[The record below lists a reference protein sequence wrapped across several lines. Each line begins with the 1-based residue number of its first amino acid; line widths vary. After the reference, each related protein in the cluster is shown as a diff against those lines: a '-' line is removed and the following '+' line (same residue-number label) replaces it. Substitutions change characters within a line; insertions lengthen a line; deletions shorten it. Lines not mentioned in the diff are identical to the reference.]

1 VTAVEVIFLRICQAA
16 RVGTGSARSD
26 KTPDEGWPCQLR
38 DSITTSVEHR
48 GGVAVVSI
56 GGEIDLSTAPAF
68 EAVVAE
74 ALAEDPPVLVIELS
88 EVTFM
93 ASVGLRILAATQEKV
108 GKSIQLAV
116 VADHA
121 AASRPMQLTGLD
133 NLISLYPTVDEAL
146 TALGQAA
153 CD

>member
-1 VTAVEVIFLRICQAA
+1 MAVSE
-16 RVGTGSARSD
+16 
-26 KTPDEGWPCQLR
+26 PDP
-38 DSITTSVEHR
+38 ITTSVVHR

-56 GGEIDLSTAPAF
+56 GGEIDSSTAPAF
-68 EAVVAE
+68 EAVIAE
-74 ALAEDPPVLVIELS
+74 ALEEDPPVLVVELS
-88 EVTFM
+88 EVIFM

-108 GKSIQLAV
+108 GKSIQIAV
-116 VADHA
+116 VTDNA

-133 NLISLYPTVDEAL
+133 NLISLYPTADEAL

>member
-1 VTAVEVIFLRICQAA
+1 MSAA
-16 RVGTGSARSD
+16 D
-26 KTPDEGWPCQLR
+26 P
-38 DSITTSVEHR
+38 ITTSLEHR

-56 GGEIDLSTAPAF
+56 GGEIDLGTAPAF
-68 EAVVAE
+68 EAVITAALE
-74 ALAEDPPVLVIELS
+74 ADPPVLVIDLS

-93 ASVGLRILAATQEKV
+93 ASVGLRILAGTQNKV
-108 GKSIQLAV
+108 GESIQIAV
-116 VADHA
+116 VADNA

>member
-1 VTAVEVIFLRICQAA
+1 MSAA
-16 RVGTGSARSD
+16 D
-26 KTPDEGWPCQLR
+26 P
-38 DSITTSVEHR
+38 ITTSVAHR
-48 GGVAVVSI
+48 EGVAVVSI

-68 EAVVAE
+68 EAVIAE
-74 ALAEDPPVLVIELS
+74 ALEEDPPVLVIELS

-116 VADHA
+116 VADNA

-133 NLISLYPTVDEAL
+133 NVISLYPTLDEAL
-146 TALGQAA
+146 TALGRATG
-153 CD
+153 D

>member
-1 VTAVEVIFLRICQAA
+1 MAVSAA
-16 RVGTGSARSD
+16 D
-26 KTPDEGWPCQLR
+26 P
-38 DSITTSVEHR
+38 ITTSVAHR
-48 GGVAVVSI
+48 EGVAVVSV

-68 EAVVAE
+68 EAVIAE
-74 ALAEDPPVLVIELS
+74 ALEEDPPVLVIDLS

-108 GKSIQLAV
+108 GKSIQIAV
-116 VADHA
+116 VADNA
-121 AASRPMQLTGLD
+121 AATRPMQLTGLD

-146 TALGQAA
+146 TALGRAA

>member
-1 VTAVEVIFLRICQAA
+1 MSAA
-16 RVGTGSARSD
+16 D
-26 KTPDEGWPCQLR
+26 P
-38 DSITTSVEHR
+38 ITTSVAHR
-48 GGVAVVSI
+48 EGVAVVSV

-68 EAVVAE
+68 EAVIAE
-74 ALAEDPPVLVIELS
+74 ALEEDPPVLVIELS

-93 ASVGLRILAATQEKV
+93 ASVGLRILAATQEEV

-133 NLISLYPTVDEAL
+133 NVISMYPTLDEAL
-146 TALGQAA
+146 TALGRAG
-153 CD
+153 D

>member
-1 VTAVEVIFLRICQAA
+1 MAVSAA
-16 RVGTGSARSD
+16 D
-26 KTPDEGWPCQLR
+26 P
-38 DSITTSVEHR
+38 ITTSVEHR

-56 GGEIDLSTAPAF
+56 GGEIDSSTAPAF
-68 EAVVAE
+68 EAVIAE
-74 ALAEDPPVLVIELS
+74 ALEEDPPVLVIDLS
-88 EVTFM
+88 EVAFM

-108 GKSIQLAV
+108 GKSIQIAA
-116 VADHA
+116 VADNA

-133 NLISLYPTVDEAL
+133 DLISLYPTVDVAL